1 MSYAS
6 GKFAKFVCDTCGFA
20 YPYKTVKTTWDGN
33 RVCGE
38 CYEPKHPQSD
48 PPNLGADA
56 EDLWKPRPEVKLPKA
71 QLGVVITNNA
81 SAAGMTFKSDP
92 IGSTLEGQEIT
103 GTLGD
108 VTVSIT

>member
-20 YPYKTVKTTWDGN
+20 YPYKTAKTTWDGN

-38 CYEPKHPQSD
+38 CYAPTHPQSD
-48 PPNLGADA
+48 PPNIGADA
-56 EDLWKPRPEVKLPKA
+56 EALWKPRPEVKLPKA
-71 QLGVVITNNA
+71 QLCVVITNNA